1 MKSTAQGHLMGEDL
15 IFPRELEIP
24 LEIDKISLKAKERH
38 VDVEWATLV
47 SGSQKMDLEGSLD
60 FSPPGLIFTMDV
72 KSNGIS
78 WAEIERLLGKNGNE
92 NELEQSGASWDL
104 PVKGTVRLKSEYFN
118 YERFTWFPF
127 YADIT
132 FAQNEID
139 VKVIQ
144 AKLCHISTPGSLKIS
159 PQELSLDFNFAS
171 TDQELNPT
179 VLCFSGE
186 RSDVTGRFDMLGR
199 LKAQG
204 KEDKLLESL
213 NGTVEFAAKDGR
225 IRRHVPLQRVFAY
238 LNVTKSLRGK
248 LPDINKEEFVYNSI
262 TANATFEDGK
272 FLLKESIVDS
282 PSMEIISEGY
292 LDYIRNTLDLVVL
305 VAPFRTVDWV
315 VKKIPLVRRVLQGT
329 LVAWPVRVSGDLA
342 DPKVEAMSASAVGSS
357 LLGVLKRTAELPFEV
372 IDVEPTGGAENIPME
387 PHEPKE

>member
-1 MKSTAQGHLMGEDL
+1 
-15 IFPRELEIP
+15 
-24 LEIDKISLKAKERH
+24 
-38 VDVEWATLV
+38 
-47 SGSQKMDLEGSLD
+47 MDLEGSLD